1 MRIISAYFIILVLA
15 VFTFAQNEQ
24 APVTEKQFEY
34 KDWSYKNI
42 SGEGETNLRKFTAGK
57 KLVMIV
63 YWAPWC
69 PNWRHDVA
77 FVQQLHEKYA
87 KDGLA
92 VIGVAEYDP
101 VDSMKRHIDFYKLTF
116 PNVYEADNRAQR
128 EKSDHF
134 EGRKAAGDTR
144 RWGTPWYVF
153 LEPEKLEQKGKTL
166 ATTVNVVNGELIK
179 DEAETFIREKLGL
192 VKKADNE
199 QARSK
204 AGIEAC
210 DPESGR
216 LALQKP
222 AN

>member
-1 MRIISAYFIILVLA
+1 MVLSFTA
-15 VFTFAQNEQ
+15 VFAQNEQ
-24 APVTEKQFEY
+24 APVTEKRFEY

-42 SGEGETNLRKFTAGK
+42 NGEGEVNLRKFTADK
-57 KLVMIV
+57 KLVMVV

-92 VIGVAEYDP
+92 VIGVGEYDP
-101 VDSMKRHIDFYKLTF
+101 VDSMKRHIEQYKLTF
-116 PNVYEADNRAQR
+116 PNVYESQQR
-128 EKSDHF
+128 TDRDKSVHYSQRR
-134 EGRKAAGDTR
+134 EAGDTR

-166 ATTVNVVNGELIK
+166 AATVNVVNGELIK
-179 DEAETFIREKLGL
+179 DEAESFIREKLGL
-192 VKKADNE
+192 DKKADNE
-199 QARSK
+199 RAK
-204 AGIEAC
+204 ANGVIEAC
-210 DPESGR
+210 DPETGR

-222 AN
+222 AK

>member
-1 MRIISAYFIILVLA
+1 MRSISAFFIILVFAVLA
-15 VFTFAQNEQ
+15 FAQNEQ
-24 APVTEKQFEY
+24 APVTEKRFDY
-34 KDWSYKNI
+34 KDWSYKNVN
-42 SGEGETNLRKFTAGK
+42 GEGEVNLRKFAADK
-57 KLVMIV
+57 KLVMVV

-77 FVQQLHEKYA
+77 FVQQLHEKYE

-116 PNVYEADNRAQR
+116 PNVYESQQR
-128 EKSDHF
+128 TDRDKSVHYSQRR
-134 EGRKAAGDTR
+134 EAGDTR

-166 ATTVNVVNGELIK
+166 AANVNVVNGELIK

-192 VKKADNE
+192 DKKADNE
-199 QARSK
+199 QAK
-204 AGIEAC
+204 TNGVIEAC
-210 DPESGR
+210 DPQTGR

-222 AN
+222 AD